1 MSENE
6 EMVTAAADRAGPA
19 ATGVPGVPGVPL
31 DAAVIPDGAN
41 IIEIEILGSP
51 NPNEGM
57 MQV

>member
-6 EMVTAAADRAGPA
+6 EMDTAAANRASPA
-19 ATGVPGVPGVPL
+19 NPGVPGVPL